1 MSLNK
6 SKSFRTTAAIVTAAS
21 MLFGVSSLSAYEEK
35 WNDKKAGDPVEKD
48 GEKVPNSLFRVDG
61 EIWGAYEMADKKPSG
76 EIDTSNGFR
85 VGRTYVNIRGD
96 VKEGE
101 MKGWGYRITL
111 DSATG
116 EARETSSVSTSTA
129 CNNHTFTDNDTGG
142 GDATETLTHSCSST
156 SSVSKTGAP
165 GIFLK
170 YAYIQAPIAKG
181 TFLRIG
187 QQHIPTVDGQAG
199 TSLQSIWGHR
209 YLDDDGKAMW
219 EELGVNSST
228 DLGVALIHQ
237 NKMFNVHLLLA
248 NGESYKSSGNGNGLS
263 SKGQTSLSTVAN
275 GDSKS
280 YGLDLYG
287 MLSLTPF
294 AKDEKDK
301 GLLTIAF
308 PFRFQNVI
316 GVQRKE
322 YDNVTAFDPVAN
334 TFTAISGQKRA
345 LQDYA
350 YGTEVDLHFKTDI
363 MKLTVG
369 AGTVI
374 KVDRRSDALLF
385 NQSMGTLD
393 PSNNVDLD
401 TFFTTNYARA
411 SDSRGQANYMFAHA
425 SFGKFGL
432 VGRYSTGTGTG
443 SLDEKIGVADGVSTA
458 ERLLI
463 DDIKA
468 GNGIDGNLSTTALR
482 NFDQGRAR
490 FTKALFGVTYSP
502 NARFSATLGL
512 SHITGQAGSG
522 DSYTA
527 NKLQAINSYTTD
539 RLAGVV
545 APGTIVTDND
555 LLGEKNYDRQTFI
568 RMVYHY

>member
-76 EIDTSNGFR
+76 EIDTANGFR
-85 VGRTYVNIRGD
+85 VGRSYVNIRGD

-111 DSATG
+111 DSETG
-116 EARETSSVSTSTA
+116 SQAS
-129 CNNHTFTDNDTGG
+129 NN
-142 GDATETLTHSCSST
+142 AS
-156 SSVSKTGAP
+156 A
-165 GIFLK
+165 IFLK

-237 NKMFNVHLLLA
+237 NKLFNVHLLLG
-248 NGESYKSSGNGNGLS
+248 NGESYKSTGNGNGLS

-287 MLSLTPF
+287 MISLTPL

-308 PFRFQNVI
+308 PFRFQNVV

-322 YDNVTAFDPVAN
+322 YDNVTAFDPVAG
-334 TFTAISGQKRA
+334 TFTAISGQKKA

-369 AGTVI
+369 GGTVI
-374 KVDRRSDALLF
+374 KVDRRADALLF
-385 NQSMGTLD
+385 NDTVGNLD
-393 PSNNVDLD
+393 PNNNADLD

-411 SDSRGQANYMFAHA
+411 ADSRGQANYMFAHA
-425 SFGKFGL
+425 AFGKFGL
-432 VGRYSTGTGTG
+432 VARYSTGTGANT
-443 SLDEKIGVADGVSTA
+443 LNERIGVANGVDTA
-458 ERLLI
+458 ERMI
-463 DDIKA
+463 IEDIKA
-468 GNGIDGNLSTTALR
+468 GNGIDGNLSATAIR
-482 NFDQGRAR
+482 NFDQGRSR
-490 FTKALFGVTYSP
+490 FTKTLFGVTYSP
-502 NARFSATLGL
+502 NARFSATMGV

-522 DSYTA
+522 DSYKA
-527 NKLQAINSYTTD
+527 NKLSGINTYTAD
-539 RLAGVV
+539 SFAGVV

-568 RMVYHY
+568 RMVYKY

>member
-76 EIDTSNGFR
+76 EIDTANGFR
-85 VGRTYVNIRGD
+85 VGRSYVNIRGD

-111 DSATG
+111 DSETG
-116 EARETSSVSTSTA
+116 SQAS
-129 CNNHTFTDNDTGG
+129 NN
-142 GDATETLTHSCSST
+142 AS
-156 SSVSKTGAP
+156 A
-165 GIFLK
+165 IFLK

-228 DLGVALIHQ
+228 DLGIALIHQ
-237 NKMFNVHLLLA
+237 NKLFNVHLLLG
-248 NGESYKSSGNGNGLS
+248 NGESYKSTGNGNGLS
-263 SKGQTSLSTVAN
+263 SKGQTNLATIAA

-287 MLSLTPF
+287 MVSLTPL

-301 GLLTIAF
+301 GMLTIAF

-322 YDNVTAFDPVAN
+322 YDNTTKVDTTNALTTGT
-334 TFTAISGQKRA
+334 TFTHIIGEKKA

-350 YGTEVDLHFKTDI
+350 YGTEVDLDFKTEF
-363 MKLTVG
+363 MKLTIG
-369 AGTVI
+369 GGTVI
-374 KVDRRSDALLF
+374 KVDRQANAISIDEKL
-385 NQSMGTLD
+385 GGLD
-393 PSNNVDLD
+393 LNTNAGQA
-401 TFFTTNYARA
+401 TFFKDNYARA
-411 SDSRGQANYMFAHA
+411 SVSRGQANYVFAHA
-425 SFGKFGL
+425 KFGKFGI
-432 VGRYSTGTGTG
+432 VGRYSEGTG
-443 SLDEKIGVADGVSTA
+443 SGSLNEKIGTNNGVDTA
-458 ERLLI
+458 ERLI
-463 DDIKA
+463 IEDIKN
-468 GNGIDGNLSTTALR
+468 GNGIDADATTLSKIRT
-482 NFDQGRAR
+482 FDQGQAR
-490 FTKALFGVTYSP
+490 FKKTLLGVTYSP
-502 NARFSATLGL
+502 NARFSATLGV
-512 SHITGQAGSG
+512 SNVTGQSTNGEDFKTNPMA
-522 DSYTA
+522 
-527 NKLQAINSYTTD
+527 AINTAPAGLAGPILIRDGYTT
-539 RLAGVV
+539 A
-545 APGTIVTDND
+545 AQIVTDND
-555 LLGEKNYDRQTFI
+555 AFGSKNYDRQTFI

>member
-116 EARETSSVSTSTA
+116 EARETSSVSTSTT
-129 CNNHTFTDNDTGG
+129 CNDHQFDNT
-142 GDATETLTHSCSST
+142 APNPAEVLTHSCSSA

-237 NKMFNVHLLLA
+237 NKMFNIHLLLA

-263 SKGQTSLSTVAN
+263 SKGQTSLSTVAA

-287 MLSLTPF
+287 MISLTPL

-322 YDNVTAFDPVAN
+322 YDNVTAFDPAAG
-334 TFTAISGQKRA
+334 TFTAISGQKKA

-369 AGTVI
+369 GGTVI
-374 KVDRRSDALLF
+374 KIDRRADAILFSDTLSALDLTD
-385 NQSMGTLD
+385 SA
-393 PSNNVDLD
+393 DLD
-401 TFFTTNYARA
+401 TFYTTNYARA
-411 SDSRGQANYMFAHA
+411 ADSRGQANYMFAHA
-425 SFGKFGL
+425 TFGKFGL
-432 VGRYSTGTGTG
+432 VARYSTGTGANAITP
-443 SLDEKIGVADGVSTA
+443 DEKIGVANGVSTA

-468 GNGIDGNLSTTALR
+468 GNGIDGNLSTTVLR
-482 NFDQGRAR
+482 NYDQGRAR
-490 FTKALFGVTYSP
+490 FTKTLFGVTYSP
-502 NARFSATLGL
+502 NARFSATMGV

-522 DSYTA
+522 DSYKA
-527 NKLQAINSYTTD
+527 NKLQSINTYTGD
-539 RLAGVV
+539 RLATV
-545 APGTIVTDND
+545 AAPNTIVTDND

-568 RMVYHY
+568 RMVYKY

>member
-1 MSLNK
+1 MTLRLLINYS
-6 SKSFRTTAAIVTAAS
+6 RTAAVIAPLV
-21 MLFGVSSLSAYEEK
+21 LGLSSLSAYEEK

-76 EIDTSNGFR
+76 EIDTANGFR
-85 VGRTYVNIRGD
+85 VGRSYVNIRGD

-111 DSATG
+111 DSETG
-116 EARETSSVSTSTA
+116 SQAS
-129 CNNHTFTDNDTGG
+129 NN
-142 GDATETLTHSCSST
+142 ASA
-156 SSVSKTGAP
+156 V
-165 GIFLK
+165 FLK
-170 YAYIQAPIAKG
+170 YAYIQVPIAKS

-187 QQHIPTVDGQAG
+187 QQHVPTVDGQAG

-237 NKMFNVHLLLA
+237 NKMFNVHLLLG

-263 SKGQTSLSTVAN
+263 PKGQTSLSTVAN

-287 MLSLTPF
+287 MISLTPL

-316 GVQRKE
+316 GVQRRE
-322 YDNVTAFDPVAN
+322 YDNVTAFDPVAG
-334 TFTAISGQKRA
+334 TFTSISGQKKA

-350 YGTEVDLHFKTDI
+350 YGTEVDLHFKTDS
-363 MKLTVG
+363 MKLTIG
-369 AGTVI
+369 GGTVI
-374 KVDRRSDALLF
+374 KVDRRADAMLF
-385 NQSMGTLD
+385 NNTMAALD
-393 PSNNVDLD
+393 LTNNSDLD

-411 SDSRGQANYMFAHA
+411 ADSRGQANYMFAHA
-425 SFGKFGL
+425 TFGKFGL
-432 VGRYSTGTGTG
+432 VARYSTGTGSNALTPN
-443 SLDEKIGVADGVSTA
+443 EKIGVANGVGTA
-458 ERLLI
+458 ERMI
-463 DDIKA
+463 IEDIKA
-468 GNGIDGNLSTTALR
+468 GSGIDGNLSASVVR
-482 NFDQGRAR
+482 NFDQGRSR
-490 FTKALFGVTYSP
+490 FTKTLFGVTYSP
-502 NARFSATLGL
+502 NARFSATMGI

-522 DSYTA
+522 DSYKA
-527 NKLQAINSYTTD
+527 NKLSGINTYTADTF
-539 RLAGVV
+539 AGVV
-545 APGTIVTDND
+545 APGAIVTDND

-568 RMVYHY
+568 RMVYRY